1 MRPDGIHVGVVPLPF
16 LQVRGSVAVGQQEGR
31 DVGDEGEA
39 DHGDG
44 AADPSQLRHAPR
56 EREHAAADHA
66 GDDVREARP

>member
-1 MRPDGIHVGVVPLPF
+1 MRSDGILVGVVPLPF
-16 LQVRGSVAVGQQEGR
+16 LH
-31 DVGDEGEA
+31 VGDEGEA